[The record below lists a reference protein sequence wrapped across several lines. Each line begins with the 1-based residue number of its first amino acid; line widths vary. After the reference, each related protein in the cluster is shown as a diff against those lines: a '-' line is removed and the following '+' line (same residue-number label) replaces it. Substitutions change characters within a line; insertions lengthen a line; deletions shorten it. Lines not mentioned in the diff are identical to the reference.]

1 MKYSFLL
8 FLVLLVT
15 FGVVNIWTS
24 TYASL
29 DIDCSNTGAL
39 FSVQNPYENIYHGG
53 VMDGI
58 TNKLLDSC
66 YQSDYYYRSYWNMW
80 TKQGIETKPYY
91 GRYLAQIF
99 PIYSPI
105 SNTPILLQEV
115 ENQKGEYLQM
125 SSKTPNSIFSVKDDC
140 KQPRLSNGWINLQ
153 CDTKTYWSED
163 RKNIYLLSQKEPY
176 KSAPQIQ
183 FYKYHTRILLVARN
197 ETGKITHFAYENS
210 KFPISKKTV
219 RWFLG
224 KKWFHP

>member
-1 MKYSFLL
+1 MKHSFLL
-8 FLVLLVT
+8 FLIFIETSVIINL
-15 FGVVNIWTS
+15 GNS

-39 FSVQNPYENIYHGG
+39 FSMENPYENIYHSG
-53 VMDGI
+53 VTDSMTD
-58 TNKLLDSC
+58 KLLNSC

-105 SNTPILLQEV
+105 SNMPILLQEV

-125 SSKTPNSIFSVKDDC
+125 ASKTPSSLLSIKDDC
-140 KQPRLSNGWINLQ
+140 KQPRLSNGWMNTQ
-153 CDTKTYWSED
+153 CDKKVYWSEN

-183 FYKYHTRILLVARN
+183 FYKYHNGILLVARN
-197 ETGKITHFAYENS
+197 KTGKIVHFAYENS
-210 KFPISKKTV
+210 KYPLSKKTV
-219 RWFLG
+219 R
-224 KKWFHP
+224 